1 MADNIILALEKL
13 HDDVVARFALDGT
26 FGDPLPIP
34 AAPDKLAAAANPFG
48 WREANRQGVGAR
60 IVWVPGD
67 NPSGN
72 LGVLAPPKYPGRL
85 DPGRPL
91 ATLEELFTVYI
102 TSADRSGHKAENE
115 RAQYH
120 VVRLLYDAWWRAVYL
135 AAHGT
140 VRLVSQEWITDK
152 TERRAGAGIRVV
164 GAIQAMIPDE
174 TPTIVDPP
182 LSAEIEPSEL
192 DVTDPKIV
200 ITNP

>member
-1 MADNIILALEKL
+1 MPDAIILALEKL
-13 HDDVVARFALDGT
+13 HDDCVARFALDGT
-26 FGDPLPIP
+26 FGDV
-34 AAPDKLAAAANPFG
+34 APSDVFAQKANPFG

-60 IVWVPGD
+60 IVWIPGD
-67 NPSGN
+67 DPTGN
-72 LGVLAPPKYPGRL
+72 LGVLNAPKYPNRL

-91 ATLEELFTVYI
+91 ATLEELFTIYI
-102 TSADRSGHKAENE
+102 TSSDASTGKRNDE

-120 VVRLLYDAWWRAVYL
+120 IVRLLYDAWWRAAYL

-140 VRLVSQEWITDK
+140 IRVVSQGWITDK
-152 TERRAGAGIRVV
+152 NERRAGAGIRLV

-182 LSAEIEPSEL
+182 LRAEITPEEL
-192 DVTDPKIV
+192 DVTDSPIV